1 MEEIYDF
8 KRIKN
13 AVSYNG
19 AKLRITEIS
28 RKDDEMISRKKM
40 IKLCN
45 QFLEEIKAKY
55 PDAEGLVSV
64 TIKYPNRWY
73 SSEVSK
79 FNEPINFFSLEDYEM
94 DEEDPGYYESFRF
107 QFIPFKRL
115 TEGGDD
121 EHNDCLINCINQF
134 FEAVSKYINPI
145 KLKAHLGLSRDD
157 KIDVSKMEDVEQFI
171 NTDGFKEKQPYALF
185 ISGDATYDS
194 RIKSNKRI
202 YITLSKGH
210 YSVNKDKIKKQ
221 AKRSYEEKPIV
232 IAEYSEDG
240 YNCFNGEETFVMS
253 NEDFQDVRYKYL
265 STPYLFVMKNFV
277 SETKKMELHD
287 AYHHYVEMA
296 DEMKV
301 ASNGLF
307 NFYKTPTVKNMALN
321 YFYDL
326 TKAIQPDSISNNEA
340 KWINEA
346 STHAITYYEKYE
358 GDIHIY
364 DINSRYPH
372 IMQKNNNQ
380 FPIREGEWQI
390 VTEID
395 VSLYGIYRCTI
406 TKRDNKPYKFFTFNP
421 NNYYTHLDVAVALEY
436 GLSVSLV
443 LDKKPNFLYYSK
455 DCLISGQYLFRKY
468 VEKLYELKQN
478 KVKGS
483 KPLLNIL
490 WGALTEKMVYKPR
503 VKLDEETDLSGVN
516 IHRLHCED
524 DHLKLHVSKPT
535 EQLFVTNYGRIKP
548 FVLAYARS
556 QMFFSFRKWEPI
568 VKRVHTDSLYLTEIP
583 DDMLPCSNKLG
594 HLKHE
599 YSGKIRVISLNK
611 VLKI

>member
-121 EHNDCLINCINQF
+121 GHNDCLINCINQF

-406 TKRDNKPYKFFTFNP
+406 TKRDNKPYKLLGDLRNP
-421 NNYYTHLDVAVALEY
+421 GD
-436 GLSVSLV
+436 
-443 LDKKPNFLYYSK
+443 
-455 DCLISGQYLFRKY
+455 
-468 VEKLYELKQN
+468 
-478 KVKGS
+478 
-483 KPLLNIL
+483 
-490 WGALTEKMVYKPR
+490 
-503 VKLDEETDLSGVN
+503 
-516 IHRLHCED
+516 
-524 DHLKLHVSKPT
+524 
-535 EQLFVTNYGRIKP
+535 
-548 FVLAYARS
+548 
-556 QMFFSFRKWEPI
+556 FFSRESISAAADMKNKRGENFR
-568 VKRVHTDSLYLTEIP
+568 S
-583 DDMLPCSNKLG
+583 
-594 HLKHE
+594 
-599 YSGKIRVISLNK
+599 
-611 VLKI
+611 